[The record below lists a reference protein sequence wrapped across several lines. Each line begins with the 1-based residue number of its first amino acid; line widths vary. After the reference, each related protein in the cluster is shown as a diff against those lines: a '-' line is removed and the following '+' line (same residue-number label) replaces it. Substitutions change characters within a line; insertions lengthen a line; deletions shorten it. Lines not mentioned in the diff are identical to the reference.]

1 VVYIARMKL
10 HEHMQNGHQDHVE
23 FWNSEHGQEVAGG
36 MLVSYNTQI
45 VSTFVHTY
53 IFADF

>member
-1 VVYIARMKL
+1 MVYIARMKL
-10 HEHMQNGHQDHVE
+10 HEHMQNVHQDHVE

-36 MLVSYNTQI
+36 MLMSYNTQT
-45 VSTFVHTY
+45 VSAFVHAY